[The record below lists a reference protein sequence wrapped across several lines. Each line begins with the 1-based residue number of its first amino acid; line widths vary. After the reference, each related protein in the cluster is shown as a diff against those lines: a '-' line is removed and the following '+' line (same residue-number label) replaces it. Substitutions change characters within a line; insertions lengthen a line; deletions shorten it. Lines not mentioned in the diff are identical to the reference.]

1 MAKRIL
7 IIDDESAFCDILQD
21 MLTEEGYIIEAPRYL
36 ASAVG
41 AALLGT
47 YDLIILDLRMPGLD
61 GLEIAHLFKRQGL
74 ATPILVMSGY
84 ITNTMPQQLRDIG
97 IRHML
102 SKPLGIGQIR
112 TAIATAM
119 A

>member
-1 MAKRIL
+1 MTKLIL
-7 IIDDESAFCDILQD
+7 IIDDESAFCDILYD
-21 MLTEEGYIIEAPRYL
+21 TLAEDGYVIEAPRYL

-41 AALLGT
+41 AALQGI
-47 YDLIILDLRMPGLD
+47 YDLIILDLRMPGMN
-61 GLEIAHLFKRQGL
+61 GLEIARLFKRQGL
-74 ATPILVMSGY
+74 MTPILIMSGY
-84 ITNTMPQQLRDIG
+84 IKDDVPQQLRDIG

-112 TAIATAM
+112 TAVAAAM